1 MFNPH
6 RFRPFRV
13 CVLGLAV
20 AGVPSALHVAATPG
34 APRFVTASLTE
45 SLPVAVESP
54 APALPTPTL
63 IPFAGYGAA
72 PLAAVAVVPPAAP
85 PAPRAVAQA
94 SRATVVR
101 APAPEKLP
109 RMKRSCGYRAS
120 IQQRPDLDAEQLR
133 NARAIID
140 LGQLLGLPPR
150 AEVIALATA
159 YQESW
164 LRNLHWGDRDSLGL
178 FQQRPSQGWGRP
190 KHLLAPNYAAAA
202 FYLPLTRLP
211 HWWRMPLTKAAQA
224 VQASAYPHAYA
235 QWELMAAILVDRQL
249 HVPDAELNCHH

>member
-6 RFRPFRV
+6 RFRPFRL

-20 AGVPSALHVAATPG
+20 AGIPTVLYAAAAPD
-34 APRFVTASLTE
+34 APRFVSASLSE
-45 SLPVAVESP
+45 PLPAAVEAP
-54 APALPTPTL
+54 LPALSVPAL
-63 IPFAGYGAA
+63 IPIAGYGAA
-72 PLAAVAVVPPAAP
+72 QSAAAAAPVAAAVPRVLAEASRSVGVLRP
-85 PAPRAVAQA
+85 PAPEQ
-94 SRATVVR
+94 
-101 APAPEKLP
+101 LP

-120 IQQRPDLDAEQLR
+120 IQERPDLDPEQLR
-133 NARAIID
+133 NARAIVD

-164 LRNLHWGDRDSLGL
+164 LHNLHWGDRDSLGL

-211 HWWRMPLTKAAQA
+211 HWWRMPLTEAAQA

-235 QWELMAAILVDRQL
+235 RWELMAATLVDRQL
-249 HVPDAELNCHH
+249 HVPDAQLNCSR